1 MELKTHTAAGGGRVH
16 LLSVSSPCLAPV
28 DPRPRIL
35 VVHPHPS
42 PKPELLH
49 PLHLVVAAP
58 IFGAII
64 PILCP
69 MFAEGTKNGLEFTIA
84 RPFNWIGPRMDLI
97 RGVNE
102 SRGKHSYSHEFH
114 IAHILKIS

>member
-69 MFAEGTKNGLEFTIA
+69 MFGKLKARKMALNSQSRDLSIGLAQEWT
-84 RPFNWIGPRMDLI
+84 
-97 RGVNE
+97 
-102 SRGKHSYSHEFH
+102 
-114 IAHILKIS
+114 

>member
-69 MFAEGTKNGLEFTIA
+69 MFGKLKA
-84 RPFNWIGPRMDLI
+84 RKMALN
-97 RGVNE
+97 
-102 SRGKHSYSHEFH
+102 SQS
-114 IAHILKIS
+114 